1 MSIIKFQNDGSVHNC
16 IMRKASSNIVELE
29 LNENVDA
36 TTATSGFVILNENNF
51 SVQGDYTD
59 YVTIYQSHEDNEK
72 YYKLSN
78 DGSVY
83 VEPEPIPESESYVPI
98 PEEIAEQERQNQIQ
112 ELNSQISILK
122 THLNSS
128 DYKIIKSYEYTL
140 ANKEIE
146 YDIEALH
153 EERQEIRNQINTLE
167 EELNELY
174 RIPEDA
180 QVENNNNIIQN
191 AE

>member
-1 MSIIKFQNDGSVHNC
+1 MSIIKFKNDGSIHNC
-16 IMRKASSNIVELE
+16 IMRKVSSNIIELK

-36 TTATSGFVILNENNF
+36 TTAKSGFVILNENNF
-51 SVQGDYTD
+51 YVQGDYTD
-59 YVTIYQSHEDNEK
+59 YVTIYQSYEDNEK

-83 VEPEPIPESESYVPI
+83 VEPEPYVPTE
-98 PEEIAEQERQNQIQ
+98 EEIAEQERQNQIQ
-112 ELNSQISILK
+112 SLKSQISGLK
-122 THLNSS
+122 TQLNSS

-146 YDIEALH
+146 YDMEALH
-153 EERQEIRNQINTLE
+153 EERQTLRNQINTLE

-174 RIPEDA
+174 GITENA
-180 QVENNNNIIQN
+180 QVENNNDNIEN